1 MRPLLLAAAI
11 LLSLPGLIPA
21 HAAAPGERW
30 MAHVKVLA
38 DDTMEGRLTG
48 TPGHDRAAAYVAG
61 EFQKLGLQPAG
72 TDGFYQQVELTE
84 QTVALNESRLA
95 LVGQDVVP
103 LVLGEQLLPG
113 TRVPQIKGSFDA
125 PLLFLGSGL
134 HLPEQGHDDFAGL
147 DLKGKIVVVLAGGP
161 SRLSGALKSHA
172 RTAEFWPAMQRAGA
186 IGSITIANP
195 RQMDIPWERQKLF
208 AETPGMRLSA
218 PELNDANQTYFT
230 ATFSPAEAEMLFLAS
245 GRSFAEMLK
254 IAEAGDVL
262 PRFDLNLRLKGEIAT
277 RDRTFTS
284 PNVVAL
290 LPGRDRRLQGEYVVL
305 TAHLDHIGIDKPVN
319 GDRIYNGAMDNASGI
334 ASLIESG
341 RALKARRPRRSVLF
355 VAVTGEERG
364 LLGSRYY
371 ANRPTVPSG
380 SLVANINM
388 DMFLPLWPF
397 THVTAL
403 GAEEST
409 LGPVSAEAA
418 ASVGAR
424 QVPDEAPERN
434 LFVRSDQYSFVRAGI
449 PALALKFAAVL
460 PAEQAIQKDWLTN
473 RYHAPSDDL
482 NQPIDPDHVMRF
494 NRYLDRLILSVANA
508 PLRPTWY
515 PESFFRRFAAV
526 QPAP

>member
-1 MRPLLLAAAI
+1 MRLLLFATAI
-11 LLSLPGLIPA
+11 LLALPA
-21 HAAAPGERW
+21 HAATPAERW
-30 MAHVKVLA
+30 MGHVKVLA
-38 DDTMEGRLTG
+38 DDNMEGRLTG
-48 TPGHDRAAAYVAG
+48 TPGYDRAAAYVAG
-61 EFQKLGLQPAG
+61 EFAKLGLAPAG
-72 TDGFYQQVELTE
+72 TDGFYQQVALTE
-84 QTVALNESRLA
+84 QTVDIKASRLA
-95 LVGQDVVP
+95 LVGQDSVP
-103 LVLGEQLLPG
+103 LVLGEQVLPG
-113 TRVPQIKGSFDA
+113 TRVPQIKGAFDA

-161 SRLSGALKSHA
+161 NRLSGALKSHA

-186 IGSITIANP
+186 IGAITIANP
-195 RQMDIPWERQKLF
+195 KQMDIPWERQKLF
-208 AETPGMRLSA
+208 AETPGMRLAA
-218 PELNDANQTYFT
+218 PELNDAKRPFLT
-230 ATFSPAEAEMLFLAS
+230 ASFSPAEAELLFLAS
-245 GRSFAEMLK
+245 GRSFGEMLK
-254 IAEAGDVL
+254 IADAGEVL
-262 PRFDLNLRLKGEIAT
+262 PRFDLNLRLKGEIVA
-277 RDRTFTS
+277 RDRDFTS
-284 PNVVAL
+284 PNVVGL
-290 LPGRDRRLQGEYVVL
+290 LPGRDRKLKGEYVVL
-305 TAHLDHIGIDKPVN
+305 TAHLDHIGVDKPVN
-319 GDRIYNGAMDNASGI
+319 GDRIHNGAMDNASGI

-341 RALKARRPRRSVLF
+341 RGLKAKRPKRSVLL

-380 SLVANINM
+380 SLIANINM

-409 LGPVSAEAA
+409 LGLVSAEAA
-418 ASVGAR
+418 GSVGAR

-434 LFVRSDQYSFVRAGI
+434 LFVRSDQYSFVRVGI
-449 PALALKFAAVL
+449 PALALKFAAVT

-482 NQPIDPDHVMRF
+482 NQPINPDYVVPF
-494 NRYLDRLILSVANA
+494 NRYLDRLILAVANA
-508 PLRPTWY
+508 PERPTWY